1 MGADR
6 RAASGVFLRR
16 RAAIAVVPI
25 MSFVVGF
32 DLSLT
37 APAAVAIPLNWRPG
51 DWKRVK
57 SWLARPI
64 APRSDDPAGGLRRY
78 RGIADWACALVE
90 EVGGDRGLAAH
101 VFIEQYAF
109 SRNNAQASKLM
120 ELGGIVRIALFDRF
134 GLVPHVVATSSAR
147 KLLLDK
153 VPRADQKAHTQA
165 AFFKLGAPK
174 TWDENQIDAMCVANF
189 GLTELGRVAL
199 TVAGG

>member
-1 MGADR
+1 
-6 RAASGVFLRR
+6 
-16 RAAIAVVPI
+16 

-57 SWLARPI
+57 SWLARPM
-64 APRSDDPAGGLRRY
+64 APSKDDARGQLLRY
-78 RGIADWACALVE
+78 KGIADWACSLVDE
-90 EVGGDRGLAAH
+90 IGGRTATYF
-101 VFIEQYAF
+101 VEQYAF

-120 ELGGIVRIALFDRF
+120 ELGGIVRLALFDRF

-147 KLLLDK
+147 KLLLGK

-165 AFFKLGAPK
+165 AFFRLGAPK
-174 TWDENQIDAMCVANF
+174 TWDENRIDAACVVNY
-189 GLTELGRVAL
+189 GLTEFGRVAL